1 LAARVFS
8 ADDQFLYAVA
18 AAQSEVKNIPSP
30 VPGSDAFGPFQ
41 ISVAR
46 WTDLVRRFGAE
57 ENITA
62 DDRTDPFKQ
71 MVLAARYS
79 SALIASLK
87 ATLGQDPHLNQLY
100 LAYLVGEDGGR
111 AVLTAIPLT
120 TIETALDTKLDAAS
134 LGELVASNPRVLP
147 RGGETTVSQALDA
160 AAEVLQPGL
169 NEAAQLDARVNPP
182 EVAAPGALNLTTID
196 PGLPT
201 EMAQKIII
209 AFANAN
215 FNTIKQ
221 ATAVATAKHESGLI
235 PTKINPVGEH
245 SVGLFQLN
253 TQGSGRGS
261 GHDDAELKDPDTNIR
276 IVLTAA
282 LDPHDPFGR
291 NFAAA
296 KTLEQSVNAFIIDFE
311 NPRDK
316 PTEIADV
323 LRIARQLLS

>member
-1 LAARVFS
+1 M
-8 ADDQFLYAVA
+8 
-18 AAQSEVKNIPSP
+18 
-30 VPGSDAFGPFQ
+30 
-41 ISVAR
+41 
-46 WTDLVRRFGAE
+46 DLVRRFAAG

-79 SALIASLK
+79 SALITSLR
-87 ATLGQDPHLNQLY
+87 AILGQDPSSNQLY
-100 LAYLVGEDGGR
+100 LAYLVGED
-111 AVLTAIPLT
+111 AAQALLTAIPPT
-120 TIETALDTKLDAAS
+120 AIATALDSKLDVGS
-134 LGELVASNPRVLP
+134 LGELVANNPRVLP

-160 AAEVLQPGL
+160 AAEVLQPGF
-169 NEAAQLDARVNPP
+169 NEAAQLNAQVNPP
-182 EVAAPGALNLTTID
+182 EVATPGALNLTTID
-196 PGLPT
+196 RGLPT
-201 EMAQKIII
+201 EMAQKIIA

-215 FNTIKQ
+215 FNAVKQ
-221 ATAVATAKHESGLI
+221 AAAVATAKHESGLN
-235 PTKINPVGEH
+235 PTKINTVGEH

-253 TQGSGRGS
+253 TQGRGRGS
-261 GHDDAELKDPDTNIR
+261 GHDDAELKDPDANIR

-296 KTLEQSVNAFIIDFE
+296 KTLEQSVNTFVIDFE

-323 LRIARQLLS
+323 LRIARQLLT

>member
-1 LAARVFS
+1 
-8 ADDQFLYAVA
+8 
-18 AAQSEVKNIPSP
+18 
-30 VPGSDAFGPFQ
+30 
-41 ISVAR
+41 
-46 WTDLVRRFGAE
+46 
-57 ENITA
+57 
-62 DDRTDPFKQ
+62 
-71 MVLAARYS
+71 M
-79 SALIASLK
+79 
-87 ATLGQDPHLNQLY
+87 
-100 LAYLVGEDGGR
+100 
-111 AVLTAIPLT
+111 
-120 TIETALDTKLDAAS
+120 
-134 LGELVASNPRVLP
+134 
-147 RGGETTVSQALDA
+147 SQALDA